1 MKKSF
6 SHYRDECLNDRALYL
21 KEFRSCSKVSSNKS
35 DMKKCRKD
43 VKAKYSGRFKSCA
56 IQ

>member
-6 SHYRDECLNDRALYL
+6 SQYIDECLNRRKSFL
-21 KEFRSCSKVSSNKS
+21 KEFRACSKISSNKS
-35 DMKKCRKD
+35 DIKKCRKD
-43 VKAKYSGRFKSCA
+43 VKVKYSGRFKSCA